1 MTGDRRE
8 RFLASLDELITAK
21 ARHLRALRWLRKTI
35 VAEAGP
41 RPDPLPA
48 EFYAE
53 LGVAL
58 FGNRRPAGQ

>member
-1 MTGDRRE
+1 MTDDRRE
-8 RFLASLDELITAK
+8 RFLASLDELIAAK

-35 VAEAGP
+35 AAEAG
-41 RPDPLPA
+41 RPDLLPA

-58 FGNRRPAGQ
+58 LGNRRPAGQ

>member
-1 MTGDRRE
+1 MIGDRRE

-35 VAEAGP
+35 AAEGGH
-41 RPDPLPA
+41 RDPLPA

-53 LGVAL
+53 LEVAL
-58 FGNRRPAGQ
+58 FGDGRPRPTG